1 MPGLYPVVAPLH
13 DKEKVEKVI
22 QTYCTKLK
30 CELLFEVPRDG
41 VVLVLVCT
49 GGTERLVLEA
59 AKINPNVILLAHK
72 EQNSLPAALEAL
84 TALKTLGIPS
94 RIIFGLDDARLAEL
108 EAAIKIFEVAET
120 LRNTRI
126 GIFGFPSPW
135 LINLPDFSRAEN
147 LFGVRFVHIDLS
159 QVVKEV
165 SQVTSVE
172 SFEADMVK
180 CTEEDVEK
188 ALTLFHA
195 IRNIVKREK
204 LQALGIKCFDLIELM
219 NTTGCLAV
227 SLLNDAGTTAGCEA
241 DIPATLTMYILQ
253 LLTGNPT
260 FMGNLCSV
268 SENEVLLA
276 HCTIAT
282 SLVET
287 FVFNTHFESGTGVS
301 IQGTLCKGPVTLA
314 KLDAAFQKM
323 VLAEGEITESAT
335 LPGLCRTQVTVN
347 LTNAK
352 ELLKKSLGNHLVLG
366 PGWHKQTLK
375 EFCSFYGL
383 DVVEI

>member
-22 QTYCTKLK
+22 QTYRTKLK
-30 CELLFEVPRDG
+30 CELVLKVPRDG

-59 AKINPNVILLAHK
+59 ARINPNVILLAHK

-84 TALKTLGIPS
+84 AALKTMGIPS
-94 RIIFGLDDARLAEL
+94 RIIFGLDDASLAEL

-159 QVVKEV
+159 HVVKEV

-172 SFEADMVK
+172 SLEADMVE
-180 CTEEDVEK
+180 CTKEDLEK

-195 IRNIVKREK
+195 IKNVAEREK

-268 SENEVLLA
+268 SEDKVLLA

-301 IQGTLCKGPVTLA
+301 IQGTFSKGPATLA

-323 VLAEGEITESAT
+323 VLAEGEITESVT
-335 LPGLCRTQVTVN
+335 LPELCRTQVTLN

-352 ELLKKSLGNHLVLG
+352 ELLKKSLGNHLVLS
-366 PGWHKQTLK
+366 PGRHK
-375 EFCSFYGL
+375 
-383 DVVEI
+383 